1 MNSKTRSINNARGL
15 TLIEMLITI
24 GVGSIVITML
34 MSILSSSLLTK
45 NLADHE
51 NRLLEESYYISEY
64 IQNRIADLGVRSIE
78 GIDDIEELS
87 TTETD
92 DQILRVNH
100 EWDLKVDFN
109 GVVYRNYDSAES
121 FILHYDSSEQSI
133 HYGSDE
139 FFDYQNL
146 VFINPE
152 ETKIN
157 SRNVTVES
165 GTLEGNFDTLSYT
178 CISESEFSDADS
190 GTNDSKEQK
199 CSSAIINLDIVLNYR
214 INDDP
219 LFKSMRFETTIVF

>member
-1 MNSKTRSINNARGL
+1 
-15 TLIEMLITI
+15 MLITI
-24 GVGSIVITML
+24 SVGSIVITML

-64 IQNRIADLGVRSIE
+64 IQNRVADLGVRSIE
-78 GIDDIEELS
+78 GIEDIEELS
-87 TTETD
+87 TIETE

-100 EWDLKVDFN
+100 EWDLKIDFN
-109 GVVYRNYDSAES
+109 GVVYRDYDSAES

-146 VFINPE
+146 VFINPD

-157 SRNVTVES
+157 SGNVTVES
-165 GTLEGNFDTLSYT
+165 GILEEQVDTLSFT
-178 CISESEFSDADS
+178 CISESDFKNADS
-190 GTNDSKEQK
+190 DVDGTADRK